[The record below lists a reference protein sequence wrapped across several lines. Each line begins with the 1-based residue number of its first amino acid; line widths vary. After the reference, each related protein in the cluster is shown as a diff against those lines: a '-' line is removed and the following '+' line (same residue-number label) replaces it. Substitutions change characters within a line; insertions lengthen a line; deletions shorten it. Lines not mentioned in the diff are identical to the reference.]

1 MSVRSAIAVLAAAA
15 AAGLPAAASGAST
28 YASGTTSHAAGATSR
43 GTREQVAW
51 VRRAAS
57 NFVAA
62 ELSGNGAGACSIL
75 YAPLTATQHHRTC
88 AQRWDAKL
96 SSMLREPGARTHL
109 REDAR
114 AIPRAVVV
122 VHGHSAS
129 IDLPTPLMNGTS
141 RLLWSSNCW
150 MLDS

>member
-1 MSVRSAIAVLAAAA
+1 MRSTVAMLAACAA
-15 AAGLPAAASGAST
+15 AVPPAAALGAPST
-28 YASGTTSHAAGATSR
+28 

-57 NFVAA
+57 NFLVA

-75 YAPLTATQHHRTC
+75 YAPLQASEHHRTC

-96 SSMLREPGARTHL
+96 ASVLRQPGERARL
-109 REDAR
+109 RADAR
-114 AIPRAVVV
+114 ALPSATVV
-122 VHGHSAS
+122 VHANTAS
-129 IDLPTPLMNGTS
+129 IDLPTPLMGQTS

-150 MLDS
+150 MVDY

>member
-1 MSVRSAIAVLAAAA
+1 MSVRSAIAVLAVAAA
-15 AAGLPAAASGAST
+15 VFLPAAASGA
-28 YASGTTSHAAGATSR
+28 TSHASAATSH

-75 YAPLTATQHHRTC
+75 YAPLQASQHHRTC
-88 AQRWDAKL
+88 AQRWNAKL
-96 SSMLREPGARTHL
+96 ASMLREPGARARL

-114 AIPRAVVV
+114 AIPRAVVA
-122 VHGHSAS
+122 VHGNSAS
-129 IDLPTPLMNGTS
+129 IDLPTPLMSGTS